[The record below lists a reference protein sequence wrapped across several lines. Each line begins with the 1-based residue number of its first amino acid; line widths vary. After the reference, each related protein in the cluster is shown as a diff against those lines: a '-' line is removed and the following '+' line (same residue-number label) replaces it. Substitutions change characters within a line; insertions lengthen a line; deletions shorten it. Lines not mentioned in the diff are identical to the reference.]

1 MIHRDWENKKLVRRV
16 RVNVN
21 RTPKRRYF
29 TNVYFSIRRLNVC
42 ESKHAHVCVK
52 FTTLDEW
59 FIVFWHWSVPFL
71 ICCVWWTSK
80 RGSWLREACWCK
92 VSAKS
97 SKKNKKTPYAEI
109 AHSHRSTATS
119 CCVSGMKNL
128 YTGILLRSCKQ
139 RWETLLTLAKSF
151 VLHLASLIFTITDVY
166 SERGAKLRIKRSS
179 GHEDK
184 QKFTLLL
191 RIRKITH
198 DMHPALFIF
207 REHAAVLL
215 NRE

>member
-97 SKKNKKTPYAEI
+97 SKKKK
-109 AHSHRSTATS
+109 
-119 CCVSGMKNL
+119 
-128 YTGILLRSCKQ
+128 
-139 RWETLLTLAKSF
+139 
-151 VLHLASLIFTITDVY
+151 
-166 SERGAKLRIKRSS
+166 KR
-179 GHEDK
+179 HMPR
-184 QKFTLLL
+184 LP
-191 RIRKITH
+191 TH
-198 DMHPALFIF
+198 TEARQH
-207 REHAAVLL
+207 HAASVGWKTCTQASFCVHVNKDGKHFSLWQ
-215 NRE
+215 RASCYT

>member
-1 MIHRDWENKKLVRRV
+1 MSCWQCKWLTEIGKTKSWWGEWGSVSTKPLREAISQMY
-16 RVNVN
+16 
-21 RTPKRRYF
+21 T
-29 TNVYFSIRRLNVC
+29 FSIRRLNVC

-52 FTTLDEW
+52 IITLDEW

-80 RGSWLREACWCK
+80 RGSWLREAHWCK

-97 SKKNKKTPYAEI
+97 AKKKKCHMSRLPTHTEARQYHA
-109 AHSHRSTATS
+109 ASVGWKTCTHASF
-119 CCVSGMKNL
+119 
-128 YTGILLRSCKQ
+128 LRSCKQ
-139 RWETLLTLAKSF
+139 RWETLLTWAKSF
-151 VLHLASLIFTITDVY
+151 VLHLASFTFTITDVY

-207 REHAAVLL
+207 S
-215 NRE
+215 